1 MITIATIMRRV
12 IRPPGPIPA
21 TLIRN
26 KAASILTTTRGTLVG
41 VDVVEVTEKG
51 YNAAADRVEVVSR
64 RSRVVVV
71 ALPVKVC
78 VGGVGV
84 LGFC

>member
-1 MITIATIMRRV
+1 M
-12 IRPPGPIPA
+12 
-21 TLIRN
+21 
-26 KAASILTTTRGTLVG
+26 G